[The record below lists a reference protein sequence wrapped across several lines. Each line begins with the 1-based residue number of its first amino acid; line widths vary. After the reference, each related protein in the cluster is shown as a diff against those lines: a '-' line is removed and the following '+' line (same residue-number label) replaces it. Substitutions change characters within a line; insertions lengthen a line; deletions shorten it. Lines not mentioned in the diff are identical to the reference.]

1 MAMDQRSLIAVK
13 TFAGAKERDPL
24 LAKEKDPLL
33 AKEREEESDDWEET
47 MLPWMFFRDNCPPI
61 LMVNALIVATVIL
74 AETTTT
80 TVLLL
85 RPWVERREVLFQVQD
100 SPVQV
105 GFARWCRKMG
115 S

>member
-1 MAMDQRSLIAVK
+1 
-13 TFAGAKERDPL
+13 
-24 LAKEKDPLL
+24 
-33 AKEREEESDDWEET
+33 
-47 MLPWMFFRDNCPPI
+47 MLPWMFFPDNCPPI

-74 AETTTT
+74 AETTTTT